1 MPRGVEAM
9 ELDLNEDLAELEPL
23 HFEECDF
30 SFCGDLEAGRF
41 DLEGPPNSES
51 AAGQVILDDDA
62 RHNGSGAQSEAGK
75 IEEAGFDPDL
85 GTNSAS
91 VSMND
96 WNLTVNHSFERYRA
110 LDPSLKLPWE
120 MPGMQGLFTDG
131 SNLSLPQVHGV
142 AFEHVLQSNSRE
154 GNTVVTG
161 EIVGCE
167 DAAYLKAVSDLQD
180 LDYFENKR
188 QQTELALSRW
198 MDILSIDWETSGVG
212 LQLLEDWRV
221 DPSGDGAMATLR
233 AAFGTMNHSTL
244 LKRAGTMKRFIKWY
258 SDTSDDRGPFPCV
271 FPLVEPDVW
280 EYFKHL
286 RKERLLGGRGFTA
299 PSTFLETV
307 RFAKYTIDLKGAS
320 EILESRRLLGLAAL
334 EKREKGP
341 VRQAPPLELE
351 HMFRLHSILMSD
363 ANRVDRIGA
372 GCMLLCAYARARWSD
387 VRYIH
392 HVDIESHRNG
402 CLVLY
407 TTEHKMSGAALKKEV
422 YLPLVVPWDGITND
436 NWLHCFMELYRDS
449 GLDTKKVP
457 LGPL

>member
-1 MPRGVEAM
+1 M
-9 ELDLNEDLAELEPL
+9 ELDLNEDLVELEPL

-51 AAGQVILDDDA
+51 AAGQVLLDDDA
-62 RHNGSGAQSEAGK
+62 CHNGSGAQSEAGK

-85 GTNSAS
+85 ETNSAS

-233 AAFGTMNHSTL
+233 
-244 LKRAGTMKRFIKWY
+244 
-258 SDTSDDRGPFPCV
+258 
-271 FPLVEPDVW
+271 
-280 EYFKHL
+280 
-286 RKERLLGGRGFTA
+286 ERLPCTQDRVA
-299 PSTFLETV
+299 E
-307 RFAKYTIDLKGAS
+307 AIEQANAEEDLLSVKQEVDDLSNVAAS
-320 EILESRRLLGLAAL
+320 A
-334 EKREKGP
+334 
-341 VRQAPPLELE
+341 
-351 HMFRLHSILMSD
+351 SD
-363 ANRVDRIGA
+363 LTLFPAS
-372 GCMLLCAYARARWSD
+372 L
-387 VRYIH
+387 
-392 HVDIESHRNG
+392 
-402 CLVLY
+402 
-407 TTEHKMSGAALKKEV
+407 
-422 YLPLVVPWDGITND
+422 
-436 NWLHCFMELYRDS
+436 
-449 GLDTKKVP
+449 VP
-457 LGPL
+457 LGLIEIENSSGSESSTSSTEGSDDEPLNKEPVFVEHALDAAIERARKTRQEG